1 MVSFHLHSYSAKYGY
16 HIVLQVNL
24 WADQPSTVE
33 FELGGISARANQ
45 MGYALE
51 TNYKYFKSFS
61 APSHSVVMVLLSLN
75 RTGAKYSNHLINF
88 CAMYSSYSQNR
99 LEKDVPFMVITAKLL
114 ANPTFLDN
122 FKLGFVLWDLNPL
135 LANYP

>member
-24 WADQPSTVE
+24 QADQPSTVE

-61 APSHSVVMVLLSLN
+61 APSYSVVKVLLSLN
-75 RTGAKYSNHLINF
+75 RTGAKYSNHLIKF
-88 CAMYSSYSQNR
+88 CAMYSGYSQNR

>member
-1 MVSFHLHSYSAKYGY
+1 
-16 HIVLQVNL
+16 
-24 WADQPSTVE
+24 
-33 FELGGISARANQ
+33 
-45 MGYALE
+45 
-51 TNYKYFKSFS
+51 
-61 APSHSVVMVLLSLN
+61 
-75 RTGAKYSNHLINF
+75 
-88 CAMYSSYSQNR
+88 MYSGYSQNR

>member
-1 MVSFHLHSYSAKYGY
+1 
-16 HIVLQVNL
+16 
-24 WADQPSTVE
+24 
-33 FELGGISARANQ
+33 
-45 MGYALE
+45 MGYASE

-61 APSHSVVMVLLSLN
+61 APSHSVAMVLLSLN
-75 RTGAKYSNHLINF
+75 RIGAKYSNHLINF

-99 LEKDVPFMVITAKLL
+99 LKKDVTFMVITAKLL